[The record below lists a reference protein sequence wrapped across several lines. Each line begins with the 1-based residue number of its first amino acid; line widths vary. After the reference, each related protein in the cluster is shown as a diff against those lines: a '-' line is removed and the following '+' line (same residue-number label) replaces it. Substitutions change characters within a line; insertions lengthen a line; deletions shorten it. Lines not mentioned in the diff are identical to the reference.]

1 MKKETS
7 KIVHYYVQVRKN
19 QTSRPEIVY
28 HTINSKK
35 NEYYHLFINKSQAVE
50 LMNKEKKLKPNDQ
63 FRVVKSTQTYSSD
76 GWI

>member
-1 MKKETS
+1 MNKEIS

-19 QTSRPEIVY
+19 QNSIPELVY